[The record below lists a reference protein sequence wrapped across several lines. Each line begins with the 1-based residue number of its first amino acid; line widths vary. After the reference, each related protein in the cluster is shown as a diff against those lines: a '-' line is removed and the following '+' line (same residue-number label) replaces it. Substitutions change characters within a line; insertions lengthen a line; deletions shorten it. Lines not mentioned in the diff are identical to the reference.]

1 MTILR
6 LRDNRFGDK
15 GLQFKKHAEAS
26 QETATDTNFVS
37 VASGDGNI
45 EARKIFGLLNTTRT
59 MQDFAS
65 IQVI

>member
-15 GLQFKKHAEAS
+15 GLQFKKHAEVP

-45 EARKIFGLLNTTRT
+45 GNQQLNSL
-59 MQDFAS
+59 QKE
-65 IQVI
+65 

>member
-15 GLQFKKHAEAS
+15 GLQFKKHPEAT

-37 VASGDGNI
+37 VDSGDGNI
-45 EARKIFGLLNTTRT
+45 GNQQLNSL
-59 MQDFAS
+59 QKECNA
-65 IQVI
+65 

>member
-37 VASGDGNI
+37 VASGDGQGQ
-45 EARKIFGLLNTTRT
+45 EK
-59 MQDFAS
+59 S
-65 IQVI
+65 SVY

>member
-1 MTILR
+1 MTLLR

-15 GLQFKKHAEAS
+15 GLQFKKNTEAT

-45 EARKIFGLLNTTRT
+45 GNQQFNSLQKECNA
-59 MQDFAS
+59 
-65 IQVI
+65 

>member
-15 GLQFKKHAEAS
+15 GLQFKKQVEAQ
-26 QETATDTNFVS
+26 QETTTDTNFVS

-45 EARKIFGLLNTTRT
+45 GNQQLNSF
-59 MQDFAS
+59 QKECNA
-65 IQVI
+65 